1 MVRRL
6 LNIDDP
12 REMNERLHEMMVS
25 VLEEVAVLPEK
36 VTGPNWVSGGNA
48 TPFAD
53 DRGNGDEV
61 A

>member
-25 VLEEVAVLPEK
+25 VLEEVGSARE
-36 VTGPNWVSGGNA
+36 S
-48 TPFAD
+48 
-53 DRGNGDEV
+53 DRSQLGFRRECYAFRG
-61 A
+61 

>member
-1 MVRRL
+1 
-6 LNIDDP
+6 
-12 REMNERLHEMMVS
+12 MNERLHEMMVS

-36 VTGPNWVSGGNA
+36 VTDPNWVSGGNA